1 MQRKSLSLSLVAL
14 AAIFAGCEWTS
25 TSGSDSWSGS
35 YDSMN
40 FGGTYRI
47 STVTLSSSSSSSATD
62 TTTTSTGNAADWDTV
77 KDEKGGTFPGGKN
90 RISGKTDEQNIV
102 PGSVKISCGD
112 YVWTDNGDTTLSFTS
127 LSGGGSSGGSSS
139 SYVVSKKE
147 NVGKVTARSQEFI
160 LSGSDIVPNS
170 VTVQVGDAT
179 LTDDG
184 NQNLTGDTSLT
195 GKVNY
200 NAGSVTITFRGT
212 VQAGADVTVTY
223 KFQVTDNTQVVTTTL
238 SGSGKIQYSSGA
250 WTLQV
255 NPEMPKDSPIY
266 VTYSYYTGVISNNGG
281 SENKSRLS
289 GIDVSTFD
297 PKTVSAITVTQTGQ
311 NLTMSFNN
319 GIVMAG
325 KFTSVRQT
333 AAISEDTGAGAN
345 TYNAQFQVSS
355 GSNKMVGSLYYDYPT
370 HNRILD
376 GTLTLG
382 KRVYDVH
389 ATGPAW
395 TESGTSTAA
404 ETTYG
409 GN

>member
-1 MQRKSLSLSLVAL
+1 MQRKTLSLSLVAL
-14 AAIFAGCEWTS
+14 AAVFAGCEWTS

-35 YDSMN
+35 YDAMN

-47 STVTLSSSSSSSATD
+47 STLTTVKSGEESSSSSDSSH
-62 TTTTSTGNAADWDTV
+62 GADWLTV
-77 KDEKGGTFPGGKN
+77 KDESGGTFSAGKKTAT
-90 RISGKTDEQNIV
+90 GKTTQHNIV

-112 YVWTDNGDTTLSFTS
+112 YVWIDNGSGGFSF
-127 LSGGGSSGGSSS
+127 GGGSAGGASSEEKSGSKSIGTTSI
-139 SYVVSKKE
+139 SKKMYNGTLAE
-147 NVGKVTARSQEFI
+147 NLVAGSVAIRVGANGGTFK
-160 LSGSDIVPNS
+160 
-170 VTVQVGDAT
+170 
-179 LTDDG
+179 DDG
-184 NQNLTGDTSLT
+184 NGNLAGVGVAGS
-195 GKVNY
+195 
-200 NAGSVTITFRGT
+200 GSVTYASGVVQITFDSAPTTGQSLT
-212 VQAGADVTVTY
+212 ASYKYTGNDVVEG
-223 KFQVTDNTQVVTTTL
+223 L
-238 SGSGKIQYSSGA
+238 SGSGSIQYSSGA
-250 WTLQV
+250 WSLSV
-255 NPEMPKDSPIY
+255 NPKMPATGSIK
-266 VTYSYYTGVISNNGG
+266 VTYSYYTGVNITGTTTTYV
-281 SENKSRLS
+281 

-325 KFTSVRQT
+325 KFTAVRQT
-333 AAISEDTGAGAN
+333 AAVSEDTGAGAN

-355 GSNKMVGSLYYDYPT
+355 GSSKMVGTLYYDYPT

-404 ETTYG
+404 ETTYS
-409 GN
+409 N

>member
-1 MQRKSLSLSLVAL
+1 MQRKTLSLSLVAL

-47 STVTLSSSSSSSATD
+47 STLTTVTTGD
-62 TTTTSTGNAADWDTV
+62 TTTDNTSSSHGADWLTV
-77 KDEKGGTFPGGKN
+77 KDESGGTFSAGSKTAT
-90 RISGKTDEQNIV
+90 GKTTQQNIV

-112 YVWTDNGDTTLSFTS
+112 YVWVDNGAGAFTFGGGS
-127 LSGGGSSGGSSS
+127 AASSSGGGSKEQSGTQSIGTTSI
-139 SYVVSKKE
+139 SKKKY
-147 NVGKVTARSQEFI
+147 NGTLAANLVA
-160 LSGSDIVPNS
+160 GSVAIR
-170 VTVQVGDAT
+170 VGDNGGT
-179 LTDDG
+179 FKDDG
-184 NQNLTGDTSLT
+184 NGGLVGVGVAGS
-195 GKVNY
+195 
-200 NAGSVTITFRGT
+200 GSVTYGSGVVQITFDSAPASGQSL
-212 VQAGADVTVTY
+212 VASY
-223 KFQVTDNTQVVTTTL
+223 KYTFQDGDEVVVEGL
-238 SGSGKIQYSSGA
+238 SGSGAMQYSSGA
-250 WTLQV
+250 WSLTV
-255 NPEMPKDSPIY
+255 SPKMPKTGAIK
-266 VTYSYYTGVISNNGG
+266 VTYSYYTGVTATTGTTTTYT
-281 SENKSRLS
+281 
-289 GIDVSTFD
+289 GIDVSSFD

-311 NLTMSFNN
+311 NLTMSLNN
-319 GIVMAG
+319 GVVLSG

-333 AAISEDTGAGAN
+333 AAVSQDTGAGAN
-345 TYNAQFQVSS
+345 TYNAQFQVS
-355 GSNKMVGSLYYDYPT
+355 GSNCKMVGSLYYDYPT

-382 KRVYDVH
+382 KKVFDIH